1 MSVHCWVHCVKY
13 CYTNLHSRCEEGSRR
28 KGVVNVELDVI
39 YMNEDKLKYM
49 EGVVSGMGNLGVR
62 MVSCI

>member
-1 MSVHCWVHCVKY
+1 MCIVGYIVSNIVTQIFIH
-13 CYTNLHSRCEEGSRR
+13 RCEEGSRR

-49 EGVVSGMGNLGVR
+49 EGVVSGMGNLGIR